1 MLPVASACELRWHPT
16 MVWLD
21 DRQREMLADKLPD
34 AANLAL
40 GALFF
45 GQFLSDRPF
54 SGALALSGSVAWL
67 VLMISAIMLVRRKSR

>member
-1 MLPVASACELRWHPT
+1 ML
-16 MVWLD
+16 WLD

-54 SGALALSGSVAWL
+54 SRALALSGSV
-67 VLMISAIMLVRRKSR
+67 SFPPFYG

>member
-1 MLPVASACELRWHPT
+1 

-54 SGALALSGSVAWL
+54 SGTLALSGSLTWVA
-67 VLMISAIMLVRRKSR
+67 LMIWAIVVARKKSP